1 MDVKYVQ
8 QATNIMVQMPSMK
21 TGGRVSTKNNM
32 QTESA
37 PVDDLL
43 QTRISLMMVRNKNLN
58 LKNYEQA
65 KKEVNLQ
72 LEEGILNKM
81 KTFNEDL
88 KKNQK

>member
-1 MDVKYVQ
+1 
-8 QATNIMVQMPSMK
+8 MVQMPSKK
-21 TGGRVSTKNNM
+21 TGARISTKNNM

-72 LEEGILNKM
+72 LEQGILHKM
-81 KTFNEDL
+81 KNFNRNL
-88 KKNQK
+88 